1 MELKNKFILFQGDSV
16 TDVSRSREDLTDLG
30 GGYVKYISEILS
42 SKNICCK
49 ILNRGVSGDTTSL
62 LLKRW
67 NEDTIKLQPDILN
80 ILIGVNDTWRR
91 YDSNLPIST
100 EEFKSNYKKLL
111 DITLEKTNAKIILCL
126 PFILEF
132 DDFMKKMKYEDL
144 IYKQQTIKEIC
155 KEYSLPLIDF
165 QKIFD
170 ISLEKTG
177 LRELSIEGI
186 HPLEKGHKILAE
198 YWIKEVEKL
207 Q

>member
-16 TDVSRSREDLTDLG
+16 TDVSRSREDLNDLG
-30 GGYVKYISEILS
+30 GGYVKYISEMLF

-49 ILNRGVSGDTTSL
+49 VLNRGVSGDTTSL
-62 LLKRW
+62 LLQRW

-100 EEFKSNYKKLL
+100 EEFKDNYKKLL

-144 IYKQQTIKEIC
+144 IYKQQAIKDIS
-155 KEYSLPLIDF
+155 KEYNLPLIDF
-165 QKIFD
+165 QKILD
-170 ISLEKTG
+170 KSSEKTD
-177 LRELSIEGI
+177 LRKLSIEGI
-186 HPLEKGHKILAE
+186 HPLEKGHKILSE
-198 YWIKEVEKL
+198 YWIEEVEKL
-207 Q
+207 